1 MEVEI
6 VKQITNCITAVTL
19 MIVSIFWLKI
29 VLDVFIKMKPKS
41 TVLEQIFG
49 SGKGKNDVN

>member
-19 MIVSIFWLKI
+19 MVVSTFWLKI
-29 VLDVFIKMKPKS
+29 VLDAFVKMKPKP

-49 SGKGKNDVN
+49 SRKGKNDVN

>member
-29 VLDVFIKMKPKS
+29 ALDVLVKMKPKP

-49 SGKGKNDVN
+49 SGKGKNDAN

>member
-19 MIVSIFWLKI
+19 MVVSTFWLKI
-29 VLDVFIKMKPKS
+29 VLDVFVKMKPKP

-49 SGKGKNDVN
+49 SGKGKNDAN